1 MPAVK
6 VSALTGEGIPELL
19 ENILAV
25 AELLELKAN
34 PKRAAK
40 GIIIE
45 SKLDKGKGP
54 VATIL
59 VQNGTLKVADFIVAG
74 TSIGKIRAMFDDR
87 GQSVTKATP
96 SMPVSI
102 LGLQSVPNAG
112 DQIVV
117 VNDEKLSKQV
127 AEERKNREKIEKLK
141 VKKVTLEDVF
151 NKIEEGKFIDLNLII
166 KADVQ
171 GSMEALKESLVKLS
185 NDEVKVN
192 IVHSG
197 VGAINES
204 DIMLADTSKAIIIG
218 FNIRPDA
225 NARTLAEKSGVE
237 IKLYRIIYEAIE
249 DITKAIKGMLTP
261 TYKETYLGRAEV
273 RAIYRIS
280 GVGTCRA
287 AWLKMERLQ
296 ETPR

>member
-1 MPAVK
+1 
-6 VSALTGEGIPELL
+6 
-19 ENILAV
+19 
-25 AELLELKAN
+25 
-34 PKRAAK
+34 
-40 GIIIE
+40 
-45 SKLDKGKGP
+45 
-54 VATIL
+54 
-59 VQNGTLKVADFIVAG
+59 
-74 TSIGKIRAMFDDR
+74 
-87 GQSVTKATP
+87 
-96 SMPVSI
+96 MPVSI

-280 GVGTCRA
+280 GVGTVSGCMVKDGKITRNAKVRLIRDNKEIFNSEIASLKRFKDDVKEVA
-287 AWLKMERLQ
+287 AGFECGIGIARYNDVKEGDIIEAYIME
-296 ETPR
+296 EEEK

>member
-1 MPAVK
+1 M
-6 VSALTGEGIPELL
+6 
-19 ENILAV
+19 
-25 AELLELKAN
+25 
-34 PKRAAK
+34 
-40 GIIIE
+40 
-45 SKLDKGKGP
+45 
-54 VATIL
+54 
-59 VQNGTLKVADFIVAG
+59 
-74 TSIGKIRAMFDDR
+74 
-87 GQSVTKATP
+87 
-96 SMPVSI
+96 
-102 LGLQSVPNAG
+102 
-112 DQIVV
+112 
-117 VNDEKLSKQV
+117 
-127 AEERKNREKIEKLK
+127 
-141 VKKVTLEDVF
+141 
-151 NKIEEGKFIDLNLII
+151 NLII

-280 GVGTCRA
+280 GVGTVSGCMVKDGKITRNAKVRLIRDNKEIFNSEIASLKRFKDDVKEVA
-287 AWLKMERLQ
+287 AGFSAA
-296 ETPR
+296 